1 MHEQNDSREGN
12 HSRCSGHLS
21 NPISQKTHQHRQNE
35 GISHKIR
42 QPERVNRL
50 SDPLR
55 EKMCQCGRLKLNFII
70 KAMTGKYEISFVSNS
85 KTSSVRKVE

>member
-1 MHEQNDSREGN
+1 MHKHNDSREEN
-12 HSRCSGHLS
+12 YSKSSGHLS

-55 EKMCQCGRLKLNFII
+55 EKMCWYGRLKLHH
-70 KAMTGKYEISFVSNS
+70 KGHD
-85 KTSSVRKVE
+85 R